1 MWHIIQY
8 LFNEVNE
15 LLGSSPFSD
24 VSFLLKVCRHAQ
36 NYTEFGDK
44 SVSGC
49 CKDTPSRKSARK
61 QKMGSGT
68 SEGRILSL
76 LLKEVEED
84 ENGEGPYQR
93 CCWRKYS
100 SMIS

>member
-1 MWHIIQY
+1 MWHIIQNS
-8 LFNEVNE
+8 FNEVNE

-36 NYTEFGDK
+36 NYMRFGDK

-61 QKMGSGT
+61 QRRVWGT
-68 SEGRILSL
+68 GEGRILSFL
-76 LLKEVEED
+76 QKEVED
-84 ENGEGPYQR
+84 AGNGEGPHQR

>member
-1 MWHIIQY
+1 MWHIIQN

-36 NYTEFGDK
+36 NYMKLGDE

-49 CKDTPSRKSARK
+49 CEDTPSRKSVRK
-61 QKMGSGT
+61 QRWVWGT
-68 SEGRILSL
+68 GEGRILSEGRGGGWEWRRRSSEVL
-76 LLKEVEED
+76 LEEV
-84 ENGEGPYQR
+84 Q
-93 CCWRKYS
+93 
-100 SMIS
+100 

>member
-1 MWHIIQY
+1 MWHIIQN

-15 LLGSSPFSD
+15 LLGSSPFLD

-36 NYTEFGDK
+36 KYTKFGDK

-68 SEGRILSL
+68 SILSF
-76 LLKEVEED
+76 LLKEVEEGG
-84 ENGEGPYQR
+84 NGEGPDQR